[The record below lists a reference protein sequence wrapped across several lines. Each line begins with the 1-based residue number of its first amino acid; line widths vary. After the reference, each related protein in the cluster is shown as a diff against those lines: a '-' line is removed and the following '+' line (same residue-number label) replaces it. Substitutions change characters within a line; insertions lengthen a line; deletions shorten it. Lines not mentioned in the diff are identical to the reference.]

1 MRLFL
6 LIVVS
11 LVTISLPLS
20 AFDKNYTDYNQ
31 VINDNVKN
39 GRVDYAQIKKD
50 LHNLVRFLNEV
61 SRVSREEFDG
71 FNRNEQIAFLINYY
85 NAGTIKLVMDNYP
98 VKSAKDIRG
107 QHDKKFLPLFDKEV
121 SLEYIYNDL
130 LRKNYNDPR
139 IHFALARGSVCC
151 PQLLHYAYT
160 GSRLNELL
168 DKQAE
173 KFILKSPQ
181 INYYDAGRNRLY
193 VSNIFKSY
201 KKDFV
206 RHSGSVKDYLRQYF
220 PDLPQKFKLKYTD
233 FDWTLNCQ

>member
-20 AFDKNYTDYNQ
+20 AFEHTYTSYNQ

-39 GRVDYAQIKKD
+39 GLVDYPQIKKD
-50 LHNLVRFLNEV
+50 IHNLVRFIHEV

-71 FNRNEQIAFLINYY
+71 WNQNEQIAFLLNYY

-98 VKSAKDIRG
+98 VKSFKDIRG
-107 QHDKKFLPLFDKEV
+107 QHDKKFLPLFGDEV

-130 LRKNYNDPR
+130 LRENYNDPR
-139 IHFALARGSVCC
+139 IHFALARGSACC
-151 PQLLHYAYT
+151 PNLLPYAYT
-160 GSRLNELL
+160 GSRLDELL
-168 DKQAE
+168 DRQTE
-173 KFILKSPQ
+173 IFIQKSPK
-181 INYYDAGRNRLY
+181 INYYDADKNRLY
-193 VSNIFKSY
+193 VSNIFKLY

-206 RHSGSVKDYLRQYF
+206 RHSGSVKDYLRPYF
-220 PDLPQKFKLKYTD
+220 PGLPQKFKLKYSE